1 MQEYV
6 RCKACGFITEAGK
19 AKGICPAC
27 GVPHTAFEP
36 YKLTISEK
44 RKKMMDLHIHPV
56 MIHFP
61 QAFGILGLVLMLLIP
76 FASGPFKATIT
87 DAAKVILT
95 ILPFTVAVGFVSGL
109 YDAKLRFKK
118 ATTPILRKKIGLGVG
133 FIIFSIVCAVFIQ
146 SSEITSTIIT
156 LEVLSLLLCNICAAG
171 LGKLGASLLDSKL
184 PG

>member
-6 RCKACGFITEAGK
+6 RCKACGYITEAGK

-44 RKKMMDLHIHPV
+44 RRKMMDLHIHPIIV
-56 MIHFP
+56 HIP
-61 QAFGILGLVLMLLIP
+61 QAFGIIGLILMLLIP
-76 FASGPFKATIT
+76 FSSDPFKSTIT
-87 DAAKVILT
+87 EGAKVILT
-95 ILPFTVAVGFVSGL
+95 ILPLSVMFAFLSGL

-118 ATTPILRKKIGLGVG
+118 VTTPILRKKIGLGVG